1 MVKQELKETI
11 TSLAVMSAIETEP
24 KRLLDITGELINW
37 TTVGLTTKYGCELT
51 GLDKRVFNLI
61 NHENETSYIRQWEN
75 AVDLYNAHKS
85 FWEST
90 LKICH
95 QVSRGV
101 LEIAVNED
109 LIDYSEVAKG
119 LQT

>member
-1 MVKQELKETI
+1 MVVYNQKDERGTTDPDHVI
-11 TSLAVMSAIETEP
+11 
-24 KRLLDITGELINW
+24 LLPGELINW
-37 TTVGLTTKYGCELT
+37 TTAGLTTKYGCELT

-61 NHENETSYIRQWEN
+61 NHENKTSYIRQWEN
-75 AVDLYNAHKS
+75 AVDLYNAHRS

-95 QVSRGV
+95 QINQGV
-101 LEIAVNED
+101 IEIAVNED
-109 LIDYSEVAKG
+109 LIDYSEAAKG